1 MPRKTSQ
8 TYLAD
13 AATLGLTL
21 AASLVLFT
29 YLGYLLDQWLATS
42 PAFLLTGSLI
52 GLFGGMLHVV
62 RRATQ
67 AAGGQASRG
76 QASRGQASRGEA
88 KGGKAKGGD
97 RPGSA
102 AVPPG
107 ARDEDA

>member
-13 AATLGLTL
+13 AASLGLTL

-29 YLGYLLDQWLATS
+29 YLGHLLDQWLATS

-62 RRATQ
+62 RRANQ
-67 AAGGQASRG
+67 ATRRTGG
-76 QASRGQASRGEA
+76 RGEGPGA
-88 KGGKAKGGD
+88 SGGA
-97 RPGSA
+97 PE
-102 AVPPG
+102 